1 MNRYKNVYTLAAGDE
16 PFYEFLNDN
25 SSMEARPVDYVN
37 DPSIIGQNYL
47 VISISAFLEVG
58 LDGEVNSEA
67 IMGKQYS
74 APGGQLDFVR
84 GAQLSKGGKSIL
96 AAYSTAANASISRI
110 FPKIGG
116 PTTDP
121 RTDTQYVVTEYGVTC
136 LTGKSTAQR
145 AEALIG
151 IAHPKFREELHFGA
165 RQLGYS
171 VR

>member
-1 MNRYKNVYTLAAGDE
+1 MYTLAAGDE

-25 SSMEARPVDYVN
+25 SSMEARSVDYVN
-37 DPSIIGQNYL
+37 DPSVIGQNDL
-47 VISISAFLEVG
+47 VVSISAFLEVG

-96 AAYSTAANASISRI
+96 AAYSTAGNGAISRI
-110 FPKIGG
+110 VPKVEG

-121 RTDTQYVVTEYGVTC
+121 RTDTQYVVTEYGVAC

-145 AEALIG
+145 AEALIE
-151 IAHPKFREELHFGA
+151 IAHPKFREELRFGA
-165 RQLGYS
+165 RQLGYL
-171 VR
+171 